1 MREVGMINN
10 DIAAALGRQGHMD
23 LMMIV
28 DAGFPCPDHV
38 EVIDISVSEG
48 VPSVLAVLA
57 ELNKYHSVEKLVMAS
72 DARDRNPTFFEEA
85 SKSFGDEVEVEVISH
100 PEFKERSHSVKTIIR
115 TGDFTA
121 WGNVMLVS
129 GAGDRW
135 QMEK

>member
-1 MREVGMINN
+1 MKEVGMING

-23 LMMIV
+23 SMMIV

-38 EVIDISVSEG
+38 ELIDLSLSEG
-48 VPSVLAVLA
+48 VPSVLSVLD
-57 ELNKYHSVEKLVMAS
+57 ELKKYHSVEKMVMAS
-72 DARDRNPTFFEEA
+72 DARDRNPTFFEKA
-85 SKSFGDEVEVEVISH
+85 SKSFGDDVDVEVISH
-100 PEFKERSHSVKTIIR
+100 VEFKELSHSVKTIIR

-121 WGNVMLVS
+121 WANVMLVS